1 MKSEKKKTN
10 HFRGFAS
17 AKNRLLLLVSSIYV
31 LGGILNNFQTIYIV
45 TEIVLMIVLFKEDC
59 FARWIVNG
67 TKERKERAKNG
78 NKNKK

>member
-1 MKSEKKKTN
+1 
-10 HFRGFAS
+10 
-17 AKNRLLLLVSSIYV
+17 V